1 MATAKKRADL
11 GKPIDSVIAKQP
23 SDIKAIAVTLRE
35 MIEAAAP
42 KATSSLKW
50 GMPFFTMDG
59 KMMVAIGIHKNHVN
73 LILPGA
79 PGTFD
84 DPKGLLEG
92 EGKTGQH
99 LKITNVKDIPK
110 TAVKKWLA
118 VAAKNAKAQ

>member
-1 MATAKKRADL
+1 MATAKKRADH
-11 GKPIDSVIAKQP
+11 GKPIDFVIDKQP
-23 SDIKAIAVTLRE
+23 AEIKAIAMQLRAL
-35 MIEAAAP
+35 IESAAP

-50 GMPFFTMDG
+50 GMPFFMLEG
-59 KMMVAIGIHKNHVN
+59 KMMVAIGIHKKHVN

-99 LKITNVKDIPK
+99 LKITNVKELPK
-110 TAVKKWLA
+110 TEVKKWLA
-118 VAAKNAKAQ
+118 VAVKNAKAK